1 MQGGLTLARRNPLTN
16 YGDGRN
22 KGGRMQE
29 SVVRP
34 ATYQRKRLQIFHHPK
49 GRQRIERSE
58 KTLPLENNIQDNP
71 ELSLK
76 KQEGIEQHNAKS
88 RRKKLRIQQSRY
100 AEIQARQAEKNG
112 R

>member
-29 SVVRP
+29 SAVRP
-34 ATYQRKRLQIFHHPK
+34 ATYQRKRLQVFHHPK

-58 KTLPLENNIQDNP
+58 KTLPLENNTQVNP

-76 KQEGIEQHNAKS
+76 KQEDIGQRDARP
-88 RRKKLRIQQSRY
+88 RRKNIRIQQRRY
-100 AEIQARQAEKNG
+100 AEIQARQKEENG
-112 R
+112 